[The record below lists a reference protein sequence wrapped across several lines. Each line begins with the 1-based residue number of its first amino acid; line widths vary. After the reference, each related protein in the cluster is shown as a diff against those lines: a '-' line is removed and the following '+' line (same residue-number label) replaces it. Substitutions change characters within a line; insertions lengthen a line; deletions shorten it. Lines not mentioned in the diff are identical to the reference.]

1 MIETGGG
8 QFRTS
13 TGRCVTNSVTRA
25 IFATDRGQE
34 CIRTG
39 RCGAMKRITGNL
51 GLIDKAGWQE
61 VCIDTLFMLAMNMHC
76 VLIC

>member
-39 RCGAMKRITGNL
+39 RCGAMKRITGTWGSLMKLADRNL
-51 GLIDKAGWQE
+51 AGRK
-61 VCIDTLFMLAMNMHC
+61 C
-76 VLIC
+76 VLIRWL